1 MLPNVLATTVGL
13 LSCLLLGGE
22 ASQPRRL
29 LADEEVLASQR
40 FFSTQWRKRFNQGD
54 VIYCGQ
60 AFVGDASLH
69 LSFGPLAGTVK
80 RLVYLPDP
88 AVLHGQVPIEAFW
101 NASQQVLGFKD
112 MKGYQDDG
120 TYSSTALAVDDNT
133 VLVSS
138 PVAWTSGVREVRGQT
153 TSELW
158 VRVGLQ
164 WKLRSMML
172 AIKEVEPPAVRVLPE
187 TTVPRPKEVVE
198 PPAVRVLPETPKA
211 VLPLLGEPVASVS
224 AAPAAL
230 VPAAVVTTT
239 GAGIT
244 ATAAVE
250 QKRPQSSS
258 AGIVTSEAAVN
269 KTIVAAAGDA
279 AVASAAN
286 SVGGHGN
293 FMIAVMALLIVGSA
307 AIMWRRAKNRR
318 EAAIS
323 GFEAMLG

>member
-80 RLVYLPDP
+80 RLVYLPEP

-112 MKGYQDDG
+112 MKGYQEDG
-120 TYSSTALAVDDNT
+120 SYASTALVVDDNT

-138 PVAWTSGVREVRGQT
+138 PLTWTSGVRTVRGQT
-153 TSELW
+153 SSELW

-172 AIKEVEPPAVRVLPE
+172 AIQELVDPVARIALPE
-187 TTVPRPKEVVE
+187 TTAQPK
-198 PPAVRVLPETPKA
+198 AASKA
-211 VLPLLGEPVASVS
+211 VLPLLGEPATT
-224 AAPAAL
+224 PAAEA
-230 VPAAVVTTT
+230 VAAVST
-239 GAGIT
+239 
-244 ATAAVE
+244 TAAVAAASVTATTAGE
-250 QKRPQSSS
+250 QKRLQSAPS
-258 AGIVTSEAAVN
+258 AGTATSEAAVN
-269 KTIVAAAGDA
+269 KTIVAATGGDVALAGDA
-279 AVASAAN
+279 A
-286 SVGGHGN
+286 GHGN
-293 FMIAVMALLIVGSA
+293 FMIVAMAVLVVGSA

>member
-80 RLVYLPDP
+80 RLVYLPEP

-138 PVAWTSGVREVRGQT
+138 PVAWTSGAREVRGQT

-172 AIKEVEPPAVRVLPE
+172 AIKELVEPPAVRVLPE
-187 TTVPRPKEVVE
+187 IT
-198 PPAVRVLPETPKA
+198 PPQPKA
-211 VLPLLGEPVASVS
+211 VLPPLGEPVASVS

-230 VPAAVVTTT
+230 VPAAAVTTT

-258 AGIVTSEAAVN
+258 AGIVTEAAVN
-269 KTIVAAAGDA
+269 TTIVAAAGDA